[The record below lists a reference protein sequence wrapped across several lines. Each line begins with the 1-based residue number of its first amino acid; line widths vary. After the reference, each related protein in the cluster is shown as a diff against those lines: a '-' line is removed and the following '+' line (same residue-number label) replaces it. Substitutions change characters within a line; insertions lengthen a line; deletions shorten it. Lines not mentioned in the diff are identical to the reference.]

1 MMHLV
6 HTMRTLL
13 LCTAPWACAGCATLV
28 DSGVQ
33 EVEVRAVLDHREV
46 AGVGCVLS
54 NSHGR
59 WFVTAPGRVSIRKSN
74 DSLQV
79 DCGRSGLGSALT
91 AVSSEYGDIKL
102 IGNIV
107 FTSGFGYMLDSRS
120 GAGFDYPPVLTILM
134 RPERSGARAAVA
146 ERGTTIY

>member
-1 MMHLV
+1 MHLV

-13 LCTAPWACAGCATLV
+13 LCTAPLACAGCATLI

-33 EVEVRAVLDHREV
+33 EVEVRTVLEHREV

-54 NSHGR
+54 NRHGR
-59 WFVTAPGRVSIRKSN
+59 WFVTTPGRINIRKSD

-79 DCGRSGLGSALT
+79 DCGRTGLGSALT
-91 AVSSEYGDIKL
+91 AVPSEYGDVKL

-107 FTSGFGYMLDSRS
+107 LSSGFGYLLDTRS

-134 RPERSGARAAVA
+134 RPERGGARAAAA
-146 ERGTTIY
+146 ERGSTIY